1 MTTPPAEHL
10 ALTLVGRWHRFES
23 SDTVALR
30 RQVHAYVRATVGVR
44 DDQATARAEL
54 RTRLT
59 EVVGEAARHRASAVF
74 VCEEVSPGVALPA
87 MVTVFHPMPVP
98 PAGPATASAAREG
111 VLEAMRRDLVAT
123 AAGGKESACVR
134 VAAGDGEALRVVT
147 IDEAEA
153 VEGAP
158 TSRVRSVRADYWV
171 LWPDGDRVSLVS
183 CFTPLGDIPHAM
195 VRLFDAIVARAR
207 IVAETRVA

>member
-1 MTTPPAEHL
+1 MTPPAEHL

-23 SDTVALR
+23 SDPVALR
-30 RQVHAYVRATVGVR
+30 RQVHAYVRSTVGTR
-44 DDQATARAEL
+44 DDRATARAQL
-54 RTRLT
+54 RARLT

-87 MVTVFHPMPVP
+87 MVTVFHPMVAPTP
-98 PAGPATASAAREG
+98 DPATASAGRDS
-111 VLEAMRRDLVAT
+111 VLGAMRRDLVAT
-123 AAGGKESACVR
+123 AAAGKESACVQ
-134 VAAGDGEALRVVT
+134 VAAGSGDALRVVT

-153 VEGAP
+153 VEGVP

-171 LWPDGDRVSLVS
+171 LWPDGTRVSLVS

-207 IVAETRVA
+207 IVADTRVA

>member
-1 MTTPPAEHL
+1 MTTPPGAHL

-23 SDTVALR
+23 SDPDALR
-30 RQVHAYVRATVGVR
+30 RQVHAYVRSTVGKR
-44 DDQATARAEL
+44 DDQATARADL
-54 RTRLT
+54 RARLT
-59 EVVGEAARHRASAVF
+59 EVVAEAARHRASAVF
-74 VCEEVSPGVALPA
+74 VCEEVSPGVPLPA
-87 MVTVFHPMPVP
+87 MVTVFHPMVAPTP
-98 PAGPATASAAREG
+98 DPATASAAREG

-123 AAGGKESACVR
+123 HAAGKESACVL
-134 VAAGDGEALRVVT
+134 VEAGDGEALRVVT

-153 VEGAP
+153 VAGAP

-207 IVAETRVA
+207 IVTETRVA